1 MPVLVASDLDR
12 TLIYSAAALA
22 LTMPDARA
30 PRLLC
35 VEVHE
40 ARPLSYMTET
50 AAQLLTDLGDT
61 AVFVPTTTRTRK
73 QYQRI
78 NLPGP
83 APKYAICANGGH
95 LLVDGVTDPD
105 WHAQVQSRLA
115 EQCAPLVEIQDHLM
129 ATASPAWVRKHRIA
143 EDLFAYLV
151 VERELLPEEWVK
163 ELAVWAENRGWT
175 VSLQGRK
182 IYAVPKPLTKSAAV
196 HEVARRTGADLTL
209 AAGDS
214 LLDADLLLAA
224 DKGWRP
230 GHGELADAD
239 WTAPAISALPERGV
253 LAGERIL
260 REFLKATRTRA
271 PRLGRGEP
279 RDQPPHTHPQPKTHP
294 IYLATTPSTTTPAA
308 PAARLGHRGGGRRP
322 AHSHR
327 RQKLHRVF
335 MPRRAR
341 GGRGRL
347 RHRTAQFKRVTAAAA
362 PVLIAR
368 HAQRLIGLTGYPP
381 LCDCL
386 CSGLSDTSVEKLKRA
401 LIVFD
406 RREEP

>member
-40 ARPLSYMTET
+40 ARPLSFMTET

-83 APKYAICANGGH
+83 QPTYAICANGGH
-95 LLVDGVTDPD
+95 LLVDGATDQD
-105 WHAQVQSRLA
+105 WHGSVLARLA
-115 EQCAPLVEIQDHLM
+115 DECAPLAEVQEYLTK
-129 ATASPAWVRKHRIA
+129 TADPLWLRKQRIA

-163 ELAVWAENRGWT
+163 ELAAWAENRGWT

-196 HEVARRTGADLTL
+196 REVARRTGAELTL

-224 DKGWRP
+224 DRGWRP
-230 GHGELADAD
+230 GHGELADVA
-239 WTAPAISALPERGV
+239 WTAPAITALPERGV

-260 REFLKATRTRA
+260 REFLKN
-271 PRLGRGEP
+271 
-279 RDQPPHTHPQPKTHP
+279 
-294 IYLATTPSTTTPAA
+294 S
-308 PAARLGHRGGGRRP
+308 
-322 AHSHR
+322 
-327 RQKLHRVF
+327 
-335 MPRRAR
+335 
-341 GGRGRL
+341 
-347 RHRTAQFKRVTAAAA
+347 
-362 PVLIAR
+362 
-368 HAQRLIGLTGYPP
+368 
-381 LCDCL
+381 
-386 CSGLSDTSVEKLKRA
+386 
-401 LIVFD
+401 
-406 RREEP
+406 

>member
-12 TLIYSAAALA
+12 TLIYSSAALA

-40 ARPLSYMTET
+40 SRPLSYLTET
-50 AAQLLTDLGDT
+50 AAGLLTELGDA

-83 APKYAICANGGH
+83 VPKYAICANGGH
-95 LLVDGVTDPD
+95 ILVDGVSDPD
-105 WHAQVQSRLA
+105 WQASVTARLA
-115 EQCAPLVEIQDHLM
+115 DECAPLEEIRAHLEVS
-129 ATASPAWVRKHRIA
+129 ADPAWVRKHRIA

-196 HEVARRTGADLTL
+196 REVARRAGADLTL
-209 AAGDS
+209 TAGDS
-214 LLDADLLLAA
+214 LLDADLLLVA
-224 DKGWRP
+224 DQGWRP
-230 GHGELADAD
+230 GHGELADVD
-239 WTAPAISALPERGV
+239 WTAPMITALPERGV

-260 REFLKATRTRA
+260 REFLKVV
-271 PRLGRGEP
+271 RGA
-279 RDQPPHTHPQPKTHP
+279 D
-294 IYLATTPSTTTPAA
+294 
-308 PAARLGHRGGGRRP
+308 
-322 AHSHR
+322 
-327 RQKLHRVF
+327 
-335 MPRRAR
+335 
-341 GGRGRL
+341 
-347 RHRTAQFKRVTAAAA
+347 
-362 PVLIAR
+362 
-368 HAQRLIGLTGYPP
+368 
-381 LCDCL
+381 
-386 CSGLSDTSVEKLKRA
+386 
-401 LIVFD
+401 
-406 RREEP
+406 

>member
-22 LTMPDARA
+22 LTMPDPRA

-40 ARPLSYMTET
+40 SRPLSYLTET
-50 AAQLLTDLGDT
+50 AARLLTELGDE

-83 APKYAICANGGH
+83 APAYAICANGGR
-95 LLVDGVTDPD
+95 LLVDGVSDPD
-105 WHAQVQSRLA
+105 WSARVAARLA
-115 EQCAPLVEIQDHLM
+115 ERCAPLAEVRDHLM
-129 ATASPAWVRKHRIA
+129 ATADPLWARKHRIA

-151 VERELLPEEWVK
+151 VERELLPEDWVK
-163 ELAVWAENRGWT
+163 ELAAWAEGRGWT

-196 HEVARRTGADLTL
+196 REVARRTGADLTL

-224 DKGWRP
+224 DRGWRP
-230 GHGELADAD
+230 GHGELADSG
-239 WTAPAISALPERGV
+239 WTAPAVSALPERGV

-260 REFLKATRTRA
+260 REFLKATRASA
-271 PRLGRGEP
+271 P
-279 RDQPPHTHPQPKTHP
+279 
-294 IYLATTPSTTTPAA
+294 
-308 PAARLGHRGGGRRP
+308 
-322 AHSHR
+322 
-327 RQKLHRVF
+327 
-335 MPRRAR
+335 
-341 GGRGRL
+341 
-347 RHRTAQFKRVTAAAA
+347 
-362 PVLIAR
+362 
-368 HAQRLIGLTGYPP
+368 
-381 LCDCL
+381 
-386 CSGLSDTSVEKLKRA
+386 
-401 LIVFD
+401 
-406 RREEP
+406 

>member
-40 ARPLSYMTET
+40 ARPLSFMTET
-50 AAQLLTDLGDT
+50 AAQLLTDLGD
-61 AVFVPTTTRTRK
+61 AALFMPTTTRTRK

-83 APKYAICANGGH
+83 PPKYAVCANGGH
-95 LLVDGVTDPD
+95 LLVDGATDHD
-105 WHAQVQSRLA
+105 WHARVLARLA
-115 EQCAPLVEIQDHLM
+115 EECAPLAEVQEYLTK
-129 ATASPAWVRKHRIA
+129 TADPLWLRKQRVA

-163 ELAVWAENRGWT
+163 ELAAWAENRGWT

-196 HEVARRTGADLTL
+196 REVARRTGAELTL

-224 DKGWRP
+224 DRGWRP
-230 GHGELADAD
+230 GHGELADAA
-239 WTAPAISALPERGV
+239 WAAPRITALPERGV

-260 REFLKATRTRA
+260 REFL
-271 PRLGRGEP
+271 RGC
-279 RDQPPHTHPQPKTHP
+279 
-294 IYLATTPSTTTPAA
+294 
-308 PAARLGHRGGGRRP
+308 RGGWP
-322 AHSHR
+322 A
-327 RQKLHRVF
+327 
-335 MPRRAR
+335 
-341 GGRGRL
+341 
-347 RHRTAQFKRVTAAAA
+347 
-362 PVLIAR
+362 
-368 HAQRLIGLTGYPP
+368 
-381 LCDCL
+381 
-386 CSGLSDTSVEKLKRA
+386 
-401 LIVFD
+401 
-406 RREEP
+406 

>member
-12 TLIYSAAALA
+12 TLIYSSAALA

-40 ARPLSYMTET
+40 ARPLSYMTEA
-50 AAQLLTDLGDT
+50 AAQLLTDLGDA

-83 APKYAICANGGH
+83 PPKYAICANGGH
-95 LLVDGVTDPD
+95 LLVDGATDHG
-105 WHAQVQSRLA
+105 WHAGVLSRLA
-115 EQCAPLVEIQDHLM
+115 EECVPLAEVREHL
-129 ATASPAWVRKHRIA
+129 ARSADPAWVRKHRVA

-151 VERELLPEEWVK
+151 VERELLPEDWVK

-182 IYAVPKPLTKSAAV
+182 LYAVPKPLTKSAAV
-196 HEVARRTGADLTL
+196 REVARRTGAELTL

-224 DKGWRP
+224 DRGWRP
-230 GHGELADAD
+230 GHGELADTG

-253 LAGERIL
+253 LAGERIV
-260 REFLKATRTRA
+260 REFLR
-271 PRLGRGEP
+271 
-279 RDQPPHTHPQPKTHP
+279 
-294 IYLATTPSTTTPAA
+294 
-308 PAARLGHRGGGRRP
+308 AARGTTERGQQP
-322 AHSHR
+322 
-327 RQKLHRVF
+327 
-335 MPRRAR
+335 
-341 GGRGRL
+341 
-347 RHRTAQFKRVTAAAA
+347 
-362 PVLIAR
+362 
-368 HAQRLIGLTGYPP
+368 
-381 LCDCL
+381 
-386 CSGLSDTSVEKLKRA
+386 
-401 LIVFD
+401 
-406 RREEP
+406 

>member
-40 ARPLSYMTET
+40 ARPLSFMTET
-50 AAQLLTDLGDT
+50 AAQLLTELGD
-61 AVFVPTTTRTRK
+61 AALFVPTTTRTRK

-83 APKYAICANGGH
+83 PPKYAICANGGH
-95 LLVDGVTDPD
+95 LLVDGVTDAD
-105 WHAQVQSRLA
+105 WHGRVLARLA
-115 EQCAPLVEIQDHLM
+115 DECAPLDEIREHLM
-129 ATASPAWVRKHRIA
+129 ATADPVWVRKHRVA

-182 IYAVPKPLTKSAAV
+182 IYAVPKPLTKSAAMR
-196 HEVARRTGADLTL
+196 ELALRTGADLTL

-224 DKGWRP
+224 DRGWRP
-230 GHGELADAD
+230 GHGELAEAE
-239 WTAPAISALPERGV
+239 WTAPALAALPERGV

-260 REFLKATRTRA
+260 REFLRA
-271 PRLGRGEP
+271 VREP
-279 RDQPPHTHPQPKTHP
+279 RQ
-294 IYLATTPSTTTPAA
+294 
-308 PAARLGHRGGGRRP
+308 
-322 AHSHR
+322 
-327 RQKLHRVF
+327 
-335 MPRRAR
+335 
-341 GGRGRL
+341 
-347 RHRTAQFKRVTAAAA
+347 
-362 PVLIAR
+362 
-368 HAQRLIGLTGYPP
+368 
-381 LCDCL
+381 
-386 CSGLSDTSVEKLKRA
+386 
-401 LIVFD
+401 
-406 RREEP
+406 